1 MSRWRND
8 GASIFYNTSRAVF
21 AENGYMANTV
31 KAIPE
36 GFEGATP
43 YLSIKG
49 AADAI
54 EFYKKAFGATESMR
68 IAGPDGRIGHAE
80 IKIGKANIMLAD
92 EHPEIGFLSPRTLGG
107 SPVMIHIYVE
117 DVDALAAQAEAAG
130 AKVKKAVSDQFYG
143 DRVCQFEDPFGHG
156 WHFATH
162 KEDVSNE
169 EMRKRA
175 AASV

>member
-1 MSRWRND
+1 M
-8 GASIFYNTSRAVF
+8 YNTQRAVF
-21 AENGYMANTV
+21 VENGCMANTV

-54 EFYKKAFGATESMR
+54 EFYKKAFGATETMR
-68 IAGPDGRIGHAE
+68 MAGPDGRIGHAE

-107 SPVMIHIYVE
+107 SPVAIHIYVE
-117 DVDALAAQAEAAG
+117 DVDGLAGRAEAAG
-130 AKVKKAVSDQFYG
+130 AKVRRAVADQFYG
-143 DRVCQFEDPFGHG
+143 DRSGQFEDPFGHI
-156 WHFATH
+156 WNFATH
-162 KEDVSNE
+162 KEDVSRE
-169 EMRKRA
+169 EMQKRA
-175 AASV
+175 AAYAAGGQS

>member
-1 MSRWRND
+1 
-8 GASIFYNTSRAVF
+8 
-21 AENGYMANTV
+21 MANTV

-54 EFYKKAFGATESMR
+54 EFYKKAFGATETMR
-68 IAGPDGRIGHAE
+68 MAGPDGRIGHAE

-107 SPVMIHIYVE
+107 SPVTIHIYVE
-117 DVDALAAQAEAAG
+117 DVDALAARAEAAG
-130 AKVKKAVSDQFYG
+130 AKLKRPVADQFYG
-143 DRVCQFEDPFGHG
+143 DRTGQFEDPFGHV

-162 KEDVSNE
+162 KEDVSRE
-169 EMRKRA
+169 EMQKRA
-175 AASV
+175 AAYAAGGQS